1 MPLRGQ
7 RSRVKVPPRWVIGFL
22 AIVVSAGLVWLLQLR
37 SGAAGEDERIAEAV
51 EDATERAGAG
61 AGPAAPD
68 FGREAAAEE
77 GIDAADREVFARTIR
92 RALAE
97 RLDTLPIG
105 ARVAA
110 LGRWFVGAP
119 YTPGTLEL
127 RPERLVVNLREFDCV
142 TYVEAMIAVARVL
155 DGDPT
160 FDRFLEE
167 LRRIRYR
174 DGRIEG
180 YASRL
185 HYFSE
190 WIRDNEEKGIVR
202 DVTREL
208 GGIRVDEPVNF
219 MSSNREAYD
228 ALEDP
233 ETLARIARIEA
244 RLSELPR
251 YYIPQDRIAKA
262 APGIRDGDVIAIT
275 SAIEGL
281 DIAHTGFAIWIDG
294 RLHFMNAPL
303 IGTEVRIS
311 ERPLAERVARIE
323 GQDGIMVARPVQRSA
338 ARSSS

>member
-1 MPLRGQ
+1 M
-7 RSRVKVPPRWVIGFL
+7 RWGIGIL
-22 AIVVSAGLVWLLQLR
+22 AIVVIAGLVWLFQLR
-37 SGAAGEDERIAEAV
+37 PGTTGAGKRVAEAV
-51 EDATERAGAG
+51 EDATEQAGAG

-68 FGREAAAEE
+68 FGRDAAAGE
-77 GIDAADREVFARTIR
+77 GIEAADRRIFESTMR
-92 RALAE
+92 RALE
-97 RLDTLPIG
+97 QRLDTVPIG
-105 ARVAA
+105 ARVVA

-142 TYVEAMIAVARVL
+142 TYVEAMIAMARVL

-174 DGRIEG
+174 DGRIDG

-190 WIRDNEEKGIVR
+190 WIRDNEEKRIVR

-208 GGIRVDEPVNF
+208 GGIASDEPVNF

-228 ALEDP
+228 ALEEP
-233 ETLARIARIEA
+233 ATLARIEQIEE
-244 RLSELPR
+244 RLSEVPR
-251 YYIPQDRIAKA
+251 YYIPQERIADV
-262 APGIRDGDVIAIT
+262 APRIRDGDVIAIT

-281 DIAHTGFAIWIDG
+281 DIAHTGFALWIDG

-303 IGTEVRIS
+303 VGTEVRIS
-311 ERPLAERVARIE
+311 ERPLADRVERIE
-323 GQDGIMVARPVQRSA
+323 GQDGIMVARPVDG
-338 ARSSS
+338 